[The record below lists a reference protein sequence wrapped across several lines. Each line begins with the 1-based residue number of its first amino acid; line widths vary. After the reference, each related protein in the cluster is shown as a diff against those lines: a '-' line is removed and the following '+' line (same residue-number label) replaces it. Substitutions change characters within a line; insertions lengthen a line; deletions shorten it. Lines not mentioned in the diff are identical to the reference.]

1 MNSFNGINRRDTLKT
16 LLLTGVI
23 ATTGLQL
30 SDDEAKAQTSPKV
43 VVWAKPVEANM
54 YDPHTSIL
62 GSSWELLHLTYDGL
76 TALDA
81 EMNPIPAIA
90 ESWEQASPT
99 NYTFKLRK
107 TAKFS
112 NGREVTVDDVIGSLK
127 RLTDPKTASFFR
139 PQIGKIKSISSSGDG
154 VVDIQLEEANAGLL
168 GALASTMASIIPMKE
183 LADGTFDPTKQLLG
197 TGPFRVVSHVQ
208 DDHWKLARNEHYW
221 QAGLP
226 FIDELTV
233 RIIPAD
239 QSRIAGLRD
248 GSIDVA
254 SFEAS
259 PDAALLLSGV
269 EGIEIAQNPTTN
281 VFQLCLNA
289 VWDQSPFRDPK
300 LRQAVVLSLDRQ
312 KMIDVALGGIGE
324 LSSVMAPV
332 FNACDTTKLPFYTRD
347 IEKAKKLVAETG
359 VGALKFTLAIAPMPV
374 FSLLAQ
380 IVKENV
386 AELGLEADISVSDEG
401 SFIKKVWVDNP
412 STFQAA
418 MTWYAGHTDPA
429 MVPLVW
435 NPEVS
440 GFTAGHIPNDP
451 EYNAVLALARRLP
464 ADDPARAEALQKVC
478 TKVDEMAIVV
488 PLVTRIDTVVYRK
501 EKFAKFET
509 AHRDGYATT
518 LYGIEN
524 AELR

>member
-1 MNSFNGINRRDTLKT
+1 MNRLTGINRRDTLRMI
-16 LLLTGVI
+16 LLSG
-23 ATTGLQL
+23 AAAAGLQL
-30 SDDEAKAQTSPKV
+30 TGRSAKAQESSKAL
-43 VVWAKPVEANM
+43 VWAKPLEANL

-62 GSSWELLHLTYDGL
+62 GSSWELLHLIYDGL

-81 EMNPIPAIA
+81 DLNPVPAIA
-90 ESWEQASPT
+90 ESWEEASPT
-99 NYTFKLRK
+99 SYTFKLRK
-107 TAKFS
+107 AAKFS
-112 NGREVTVDDVIGSLK
+112 NGREVTADDVIGSLK
-127 RLTDPKTASFFR
+127 RLTDPKTASFFGA
-139 PQIGKIKSISSSGDG
+139 QIGRIKSMDSPGEG
-154 VVDIQLEEANAGLL
+154 VVNIQLEEPYAGFLR
-168 GALASTMASIIPMKE
+168 ALASTMASIIPMKE
-183 LADGTFDPTKQLLG
+183 LGEGTYDPTKQLLG

-226 FIDELTV
+226 HIEELTV
-233 RIIPAD
+233 RIVPAD

-281 VFQLCLNA
+281 VFQLCMNA
-289 VWDQSPFRDPK
+289 VWDQSPFRDAK
-300 LRQAVVLSLDRQ
+300 LRQAVALSLDRQ

-332 FNACDTTKLPFYTRD
+332 FNACDTSKLPFYTRD

-359 VGALKFTLAIAPMPV
+359 VGALKFTMAIGPTPV
-374 FSLLAQ
+374 YSLIAQ

-401 SFIKKVWVDNP
+401 SWIKKLWVDNP
-412 STFQAA
+412 STFQASIV
-418 MTWYAGHTDPA
+418 WYAGYTDPA
-429 MVPLVW
+429 MVPLWW
-435 NPEVS
+435 NAEAA

-451 EYNAVLALARRLP
+451 AYNAALAVARRLP
-464 ADDPARAEALQKVC
+464 ADDPARAQALQDVC

-488 PLVTRIDTVVYRK
+488 PLVTRIDTVAYRK
-501 EKFAKFET
+501 DKFAKFDT

-518 LYGIEN
+518 LYGIED
-524 AELR
+524 AELK

>member
-1 MNSFNGINRRDTLKT
+1 MKNRNGINRRDTLKT

-30 SDDEAKAQTSPKV
+30 SGDAAKAQTPKV
-43 VVWAKPVEANM
+43 LVWAKPLEANL

-62 GSSWELLHLTYDGL
+62 GSSWELLHLIYDGL

-81 EMNPIPAIA
+81 DMNPVPAIA
-90 ESWEQASPT
+90 ESWEQVSPT
-99 NYTFKLRK
+99 HYTFKLRK

-112 NGREVTVDDVIGSLK
+112 NGREVSVDDVIGSLK
-127 RLTDPKTASFFR
+127 RLNDPKTASFFGA
-139 PQIGKIKSISSSGDG
+139 QIGKIKSISSSGDG
-154 VVDIQLEEANAGLL
+154 VVDIQLEEAYAGFLR
-168 GALASTMASIIPMKE
+168 ALASTMASIIPMKE
-183 LADGTFDPTKQLLG
+183 LADGTFDPTKHLLG
-197 TGPFRVVSHVQ
+197 TGPFKVASHVQ

-226 FIDELTV
+226 HIDELTV

-281 VFQLCLNA
+281 VFYLCLNA
-289 VWDQSPFRDPK
+289 VWDQSPFRDAK
-300 LRQAVVLSLDRQ
+300 LREAVVLSLDRQ

-332 FNACDTTKLPFYTRD
+332 FKACDTTKLPFYARD
-347 IEKAKKLVAETG
+347 IEKAKKLAAETG
-359 VGALKFTLAIAPMPV
+359 VGALKFTIAIGPTPV
-374 FSLLAQ
+374 YSLIAQ

-386 AELGLEADISVSDEG
+386 AELGFEADISVSDEG
-401 SFIKKVWVDNP
+401 SWIKRLWVDNP
-412 STFQAA
+412 STFQASV
-418 MTWYAGHTDPA
+418 TWYAGYTDPA
-429 MVPLVW
+429 MVPLWW
-435 NPEVS
+435 NAEAA

-451 EYNAVLALARRLP
+451 AYNAALAVARGLP
-464 ADDPARAEALQKVC
+464 ADDPARPEALQKVC
-478 TKVDEMAIVV
+478 TMVDEMAIVV
-488 PLVTRIDTVVYRK
+488 PLVTRIDTVAYRK
-501 EKFAKFET
+501 DKFAKFDT

-518 LYGIEN
+518 LYGIET